1 MPPAHRSSAAGLAM
15 KAMRDKK
22 SGMTSYALAP
32 VSTPRSSRE
41 LTAVDSN
48 TVVLLRE
55 KSKCSVG
62 CPSKDVNSGSKIRT
76 SGSDAGVRAT
86 TEQSMPSYMRPK
98 SGAGKEN
105 NNINNNNARMD
116 SLRRSSAGVL
126 QKSAV
131 PPKHTSGLFLLKS
144 LVSNASVRN

>member
-1 MPPAHRSSAAGLAM
+1 M

-41 LTAVDSN
+41 LTTVDSN
-48 TVVLLRE
+48 TVVLLKE

-62 CPSKDVNSGSKIRT
+62 CPSKDVNSHSKSRT
-76 SGSDAGVRAT
+76 SGLDAGIRAT

-105 NNINNNNARMD
+105 NNNNNNNAKMD
-116 SLRRSSAGVL
+116 SFRRSSAGIL

-131 PPKHTSGLFLLKS
+131 PPKHSSGLFLFKS
-144 LVSNASVRN
+144 LFSNAAVRNEFVHVVAIR